1 MIYVRFSFVY
11 FVLFVVKYSLIY
23 IVFKVLHFF
32 FFLLTTKSI
41 FFVRMLFCKVF
52 YKEDT
57 CWNCR
62 KFTEKDS
69 NKKKHDFVW
78 SVFIQDTSVV
88 TSSSVGTSL
97 FTFNFIITFAF
108 GGNRTPRFMDA
119 KPIIKL
125 FSFYLAPFL
134 KYFGMALW

>member
-32 FFLLTTKSI
+32 LLLTTKSI
-41 FFVRMLFCKVF
+41 FFVRMLFWKVF

-62 KFTEKDS
+62 QFTEKDS
-69 NKKKHDFVW
+69 NKKKNMILYEV
-78 SVFIQDTSVV
+78 SSYKDTSVV